1 MLLVQLKVSNYALID
16 EMSLDFSSGF
26 NVLTGETG
34 AGKSIIVDTV
44 MLLLGARAKV
54 EDIRKGERSALVEGV
69 FEVAE
74 NHKALSLKSFRR
86 DGNRKRD
93 NSNSYQRT
101 PRDR

>member
-1 MLLVQLKVSNYALID
+1 MLVQLKVSNYALID
-16 EMSLDFSSGF
+16 EMSLDFSGGF

-74 NHKALSLKSFRR
+74 NHKALSLLEEMGIEKETTLILTR
-86 DGNRKRD
+86 
-93 NSNSYQRT
+93 
-101 PRDR
+101 